1 MNPLS
6 PGTLQ
11 LHIVPRLGVGSCEI
25 LPVHLNMT
33 IEMAIATILFVLTFL
48 GETLKF

>member
-1 MNPLS
+1 MNSLS

-11 LHIVPRLGVGSCEI
+11 LPIVPRLGVGSCEI
-25 LPVHLNMT
+25 PPVHLNMT
-33 IEMAIATILFVLTFL
+33 IDIAIATILFVLIFL